1 MIKYNASNIL
11 YFMTFTNVLLNNL
24 IANNLIIYILYFII
38 CSIILFFI
46 YIRLKFRFWSIQP
59 VFHFYD
65 LHYWMRNIGIINSEL
80 PMKNKFVNFQNIKTY
95 TSTQLT
101 TNQWANISTFIQLN
115 YLRNKENYYLPKL
128 QNITNYFI
136 GHNYPCYW
144 SFNMIDDVVHDS
156 KTNSVVKNNKIIG
169 LMSSR
174 PLKCIINE
182 NSFDLYYVDYLCVD
196 KKHRKQ
202 NIAPQIIQTHE
213 YNQSHS
219 NKKICVSLFKREED
233 LTGIIPLT
241 CYDTYCYNL
250 NDFVHNNNAIQSESN
265 INVLTCDKQN
275 IYYFYHFMK
284 EYSHKWNIYIFPT
297 ISNLYNLIES
307 KNIIIKMLTID
318 KEIISAYIFKKT
330 CTYLEKNKEVLSCI
344 ASINGNYLNKDEFID
359 GFMVSIKSILENE
372 YKEEKIKKEISNFC
386 FLSIE
391 NISDN
396 CILNT
401 FTESLFQ
408 SKTAY
413 FFYNFAHSP
422 FKSNKCFIIN

>member
-1 MIKYNASNIL
+1 
-11 YFMTFTNVLLNNL
+11 
-24 IANNLIIYILYFII
+24 
-38 CSIILFFI
+38 
-46 YIRLKFRFWSIQP
+46 
-59 VFHFYD
+59 
-65 LHYWMRNIGIINSEL
+65 LHYWIRNVGIINSEL
-80 PMKNKFVNFQNIKTY
+80 PIKNKFVNFQNIKTY
-95 TSTQLT
+95 TTTDLT
-101 TNQWANISTFIQLN
+101 TNQWLNISTFIQLN

-144 SFNMIDDVVHDS
+144 SLYTIDDVLHES
-156 KTNSVVKNNKIIG
+156 KTNSIVKNDKIIG

-174 PLKCIINE
+174 PLKCVINE

-196 KKHRKQ
+196 KKYRNQ

-219 NKKICVSLFKREED
+219 NKKICVSLFKREEE

-250 NDFVHNNNAIQSESN
+250 NDFFYDHIVQLESN
-265 INVLTCDKQN
+265 INILTCDRQN
-275 IYYFYHFMK
+275 IYYFYHFIK
-284 EYSHKWNIYIFPT
+284 ENSHKWNIYIFPT

-307 KNIIIKMLTID
+307 KNIIIKMLMID

-330 CTYLEKNKEVLSCI
+330 CTYLEKNKEVLSCM
-344 ASINGNYLNKDEFID
+344 ASINGTYLNKDEFID
-359 GFMVSIKSILENE
+359 GFIVSIKSILENE
-372 YKEEKIKKEISNFC
+372 YKEEIQQQKKENIQKQEKNNFW

-401 FTESLFQ
+401 FTESLLQ

-422 FKSNKCFIIN
+422 FKSNKCFILN